1 MFDLIDSPP
10 VADLDIHFQGVTHRG
25 STADQAPNE
34 WVYQVFL
41 DRVETLQPHWLYHSS
56 SYIQSRVDKTGS

>member
-10 VADLDIHFQGVTHRG
+10 VADLDIHFQGATHRG

-34 WVYQVFL
+34 WVYQVF
-41 DRVETLQPHWLYHSS
+41 QPHWLYHSS
-56 SYIQSRVDKTGS
+56 SHIQFRVDKTGS

>member
-10 VADLDIHFQGVTHRG
+10 VADLDIHFQGATHGG

-34 WVYQVFL
+34 WVYQFFI
-41 DRVETLQPHWLYHSS
+41 DRVETLQPLLTLS
-56 SYIQSRVDKTGS
+56 